1 MSDKDKALPPDRL
14 EENLDPEDW
23 EATRALGHRMLDDM
37 LDYMKTVAER
47 PAWQDVPEQVAA
59 RLREPLPRESADESQ
74 VYEQFQRDVL
84 PYPLGNIH
92 PRFWAWVIGTGTPMG
107 VLSELLAAT
116 MNPNM
121 GGGVHAPYLVEKQV
135 LEWMREI
142 FDFPEGSSGLLVS
155 GGSMANLVGLTVAR
169 HVRAGFDIRKKG
181 LHGSPKPLTVYG
193 STGMHSSVQKALEL
207 MGMGSGGL
215 RLVETR
221 PDHSIDVEALGRM
234 LKEDRA
240 AGMQPVCIVGNA
252 GTVNTGAVDD
262 LDALADICQQQEL
275 WFHVD
280 GAFGAWAAIVPE
292 RAEQMRGMSR
302 ADSLAFD
309 LHKWLYM
316 PIEIGCVLVR
326 ENRQHRDTFSLTPD
340 YLEQTVRGVAAGGNW
355 FSEYG
360 VQLSRNFRALKAWM
374 SLKTYGIDKYR
385 RLIRQNMEQ
394 AVYLGELVETHPQL
408 QLMAP
413 VSLNIV
419 VFRYLAEALDEAG
432 PDELMLDEL
441 NKEILLRIQERG
453 IAVPSGTR
461 VNERYVIRVA
471 HVNHRTRYSDMDLL
485 VQSVLEIGR
494 EITDAG
500 PRAIS

>member
-1 MSDKDKALPPDRL
+1 MSDKDRLLPPHGS

-37 LDYMKTVAER
+37 LDYLSTVADR
-47 PAWQDVPEQVAA
+47 PAWQDVPEEIVQN
-59 RLREPLPRESADESQ
+59 LREPLPLESADEAH
-74 VYEQFQRDVL
+74 VYEQFRRDVL

-121 GGGVHAPYLVEKQV
+121 GGGVHAPRLVEEQV

-142 FDFPEGSSGLLVS
+142 FSFPEGASGLLVS
-155 GGSMANLVGLTVAR
+155 GGSMANLVGLSVAR
-169 HVRAGFDIRKKG
+169 HARAGYDIRKHG
-181 LHGSPKPLTVYG
+181 LHGLPGRLTVYG
-193 STGMHSSVQKALEL
+193 SRGMHSSVQKALEL
-207 MGMGSGGL
+207 MGMGSEGL
-215 RLVETR
+215 RMVDTR
-221 PDHSIDVEALGRM
+221 PDHSIDVQALGRM
-234 LKEDRA
+234 LQEDRA
-240 AGMQPVCIVGNA
+240 AGMQPICVVGNA

-262 LDALADICQQQEL
+262 LEALADICQEQGL

-292 RAEQMRGMSR
+292 RAGQLRGMDR

-326 ENRQHRDTFSLTPD
+326 DRKQHLDTFSLTPA

-374 SLKTYGIDKYR
+374 SLKTYGLDKYR
-385 RLIRQNMEQ
+385 RLIRQNLEQ
-394 AVYLGELVETHPQL
+394 AAYLGERVQAHPGL

-419 VFRYLAEALDEAG
+419 VFRYLGEEPGEAA

-441 NKEILLRIQERG
+441 NREILLRIQERG

-461 VNERYVIRVA
+461 VNGRYVIRVA
-471 HVNHRTRYSDMDLL
+471 HVNHRTRYADMDLL
-485 VQSVLEIGR
+485 VDAVLEIGR
-494 EITDAG
+494 EILLAEH
-500 PRAIS
+500 